1 MIKTLKGKWAKRIW
15 TRQPTKKM
23 LATYEIAWESLNLLD
38 SITELKQL
46 EKVPGLNLHNLS
58 GDREGQKSFWVGNT
72 KYRVCFYW
80 QDGHAYEVE
89 IVDYH

>member
-1 MIKTLKGKWAKRIW
+1 
-15 TRQPTKKM
+15 
-23 LATYEIAWESLNLLD
+23 
-38 SITELKQL
+38 LKQL